1 MWSNKKLKR
10 KKYYEEMHTKALVN
24 IIKKSTCGP
33 AYLPIKKGSQ
43 TSFFLF
49 FFFYV
54 KGLKTCHPP
63 LFFFYFFKVF
73 YFVRWYIIYILRFW
87 LD

>member
-1 MWSNKKLKR
+1 
-10 KKYYEEMHTKALVN
+10 MHTKALVS

-49 FFFYV
+49 YV

-63 LFFFYFFKVF
+63 HFFFIFLKSFT
-73 YFVRWYIIYILRFW
+73 L
-87 LD
+87 LDDISFIFLDFD

>member
-1 MWSNKKLKR
+1 
-10 KKYYEEMHTKALVN
+10 MHTKALVS

-43 TSFFLF
+43 TSFFF

-63 LFFFYFFKVF
+63 LFFFFLKSFT
-73 YFVRWYIIYILRFW
+73 L
-87 LD
+87 LDDISFIFLDFD